1 MNLIRKQKFI
11 KEGPDLK
18 FYLAEIIVAVEQL
31 HGKHAKLHFFMQVK
45 TSCSE
50 TSSPRI
56 YFLTRQGTFGSS
68 ILASQSNFKGR
79 TNGALRTVAPQA
91 TSLPK

>member
-31 HGKHAKLHFFMQVK
+31 HGKHSKLDFFHA
-45 TSCSE
+45 
-50 TSSPRI
+50 
-56 YFLTRQGTFGSS
+56 G
-68 ILASQSNFKGR
+68 
-79 TNGALRTVAPQA
+79 
-91 TSLPK
+91 